1 MKSVTDWRNLLRAR
15 SLVFQIQRR
24 LGCTFPAMVRDLLQ
38 IRAEIKCFGLFYG
51 DSGRLKRIDRYQRRE
66 VLIYK
71 ALM

>member
-1 MKSVTDWRNLLRAR
+1 M
-15 SLVFQIQRR
+15 
-24 LGCTFPAMVRDLLQ
+24 LQ